1 MSGLKIFLVV
11 LLAIDSIALT
21 VIVLMQE
28 GQAQG
33 LGTISGMADSYWGQ
47 NKGRSLEGKL
57 VMITRI
63 LGALFL
69 IISAKILLLF
79 TEQKAVYLMPLLAV
93 AVYASPAFEQ
103 GGSAEE
109 LCLPLIDEH
118 QILSMVHMGQ
128 LRSRTNFKRCPTD
141 DQHIRITDK
150 CDCFLVCRLR

>member
-33 LGTISGMADSYWGQ
+33 LGTISGMAGSCWGQ

-69 IISAKILLLF
+69 IISALLN
-79 TEQKAVYLMPLLAV
+79 
-93 AVYASPAFEQ
+93 
-103 GGSAEE
+103 
-109 LCLPLIDEH
+109 
-118 QILSMVHMGQ
+118 LSV
-128 LRSRTNFKRCPTD
+128 FA
-141 DQHIRITDK
+141 
-150 CDCFLVCRLR
+150 

>member
-57 VMITRI
+57 VRD
-63 LGALFL
+63 
-69 IISAKILLLF
+69 
-79 TEQKAVYLMPLLAV
+79 VYLV
-93 AVYASPAFEQ
+93 KCE
-103 GGSAEE
+103 
-109 LCLPLIDEH
+109 
-118 QILSMVHMGQ
+118 
-128 LRSRTNFKRCPTD
+128 RSSD
-141 DQHIRITDK
+141 DNI
-150 CDCFLVCRLR
+150 

>member
-57 VMITRI
+57 VMITRS
-63 LGALFL
+63 LCALFL
-69 IISAKILLLF
+69 IISALLN
-79 TEQKAVYLMPLLAV
+79 
-93 AVYASPAFEQ
+93 
-103 GGSAEE
+103 
-109 LCLPLIDEH
+109 
-118 QILSMVHMGQ
+118 LSV
-128 LRSRTNFKRCPTD
+128 FA
-141 DQHIRITDK
+141 
-150 CDCFLVCRLR
+150 

>member
-1 MSGLKIFLVV
+1 MSGLKVFLVV

-69 IISAKILLLF
+69 IISALLN
-79 TEQKAVYLMPLLAV
+79 
-93 AVYASPAFEQ
+93 
-103 GGSAEE
+103 
-109 LCLPLIDEH
+109 
-118 QILSMVHMGQ
+118 LSV
-128 LRSRTNFKRCPTD
+128 FA
-141 DQHIRITDK
+141 
-150 CDCFLVCRLR
+150 

>member
-33 LGTISGMADSYWGQ
+33 LGTITGMADSYWSQ

-69 IISAKILLLF
+69 IISALLN
-79 TEQKAVYLMPLLAV
+79 
-93 AVYASPAFEQ
+93 
-103 GGSAEE
+103 
-109 LCLPLIDEH
+109 
-118 QILSMVHMGQ
+118 LSV
-128 LRSRTNFKRCPTD
+128 FA
-141 DQHIRITDK
+141 
-150 CDCFLVCRLR
+150 